1 MRHAT
6 TGNKHSLG
14 FTLIELLV
22 VIAIIALLVAILLPA
37 LANAKI
43 TAQQTRELAENKDY
57 GVAVYIYTMEYK
69 DRFVPAGPAW
79 SWVHPG
85 NTPPSKT
92 LRPVDPFPTTSA
104 GSAANY
110 LEGSVAKTWVWHL
123 TTSTG
128 FRPDRIQ
135 FDRETFRIFMTRS
148 QAGYPGTAPGWVQ
161 HDDTTAQAA
170 FGSHPSF
177 GMNGIYIGG
186 HYRFGN
192 FSGSIGQETNAR
204 PIYIKELAQVIQ
216 PSRLI
221 YSASSRSG
229 DVSGTGFQGSWYQGK
244 PDTGVVRPG
253 AHLVVP
259 PLGHAWGNW
268 DSSNVF
274 DPKQVPT
281 TWGCVDFRH
290 RTTKERI
297 AIFGFTDGHADI
309 SDIKGVRDMRNW
321 NNYAKTATQTG
332 YN

>member
-1 MRHAT
+1 MRYARS
-6 TGNKHSLG
+6 GNQPRLG

-37 LANAKI
+37 LAKAKI
-43 TAQQTRELAENKDY
+43 TAQQTKELAENKDY
-57 GVAVYIYTMEYK
+57 GVAVYVYTMEYK

-92 LRPVDPFPTTSA
+92 LRPVDPFPTTST

-128 FRPDRIQ
+128 FRPERIQ
-135 FDRETFRIFMTRS
+135 FDRETFRNFMARS

-161 HDDTTAQAA
+161 HSDTTAQAA

-177 GMNGIYIGG
+177 GMNGTYIGG

-192 FSGSIGQETNAR
+192 FSGSFGQEMNAR

-221 YSASSRSG
+221 YSASARSG
-229 DVSGTGFQGSWYQGK
+229 DVSNTGFLSYYAAAPNG
-244 PDTGVVRPG
+244 GVIRPG

-268 DSSNVF
+268 SANNFFNPASA
-274 DPKQVPT
+274 PT

-290 RTTKERI
+290 RTTREHM
-297 AIFGFTDGHADI
+297 AIFGYTDGHSDI

-321 NNYAKTATQTG
+321 NNYAKNATQTG